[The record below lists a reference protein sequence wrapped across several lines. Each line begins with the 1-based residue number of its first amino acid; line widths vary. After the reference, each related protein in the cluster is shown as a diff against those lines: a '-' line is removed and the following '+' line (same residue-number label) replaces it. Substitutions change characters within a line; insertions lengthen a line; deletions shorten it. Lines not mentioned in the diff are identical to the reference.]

1 MKRLIAVLLALFAS
15 GALAQ
20 GYPNKPVRIVV
31 AFTPGSSTDIIGRA
45 VAAKLQDMWGQPVV
59 VENRAGAG
67 GTVGSEFVLRSDADG
82 YTLLANSSAHVA
94 NPGLY
99 KEMRY
104 DTTKDFVN
112 LALLGGGPNVLI
124 TGSDSGFKTL
134 GDFVKAA
141 KATPGKLNFAS
152 AGLGSGTHFNLEK
165 LKIATGVEVQH
176 VPYKGTPEAIGDTI
190 ANRTCCYWAPLNA
203 ALPQVNGG
211 KAVALAIS
219 SAQRSPLLPNVPTV
233 AEQGYAGFDY
243 TLWVGLW
250 GPAKMPAD
258 VAAKIN
264 KDVNAALAS
273 PDLRERLT
281 KLGTV
286 PGNFTIPQFTDFVK
300 KEIEETAKIL
310 QAAGI
315 KPQ

>member
-1 MKRLIAVLLALFAS
+1 MKRLIALLLALCAGS
-15 GALAQ
+15 ALAQ
-20 GYPNKPVRIVV
+20 GYPNKPVRVVV

-45 VAAKLQDMWGQPVV
+45 VAAKLQEMWGQPVV

-67 GTVGSEFVLRSDADG
+67 GTVGSEFVLRTDADG
-82 YTLLANSSAHVA
+82 YTLLANSSAHAA

-99 KEMRY
+99 KDMRY
-104 DTTKDFVN
+104 DTMKDFVN
-112 LALLGGGPNVLI
+112 LALLGGGPNVLMASPE
-124 TGSDSGFKTL
+124 TGWKNL

-141 KATPGKLNFAS
+141 KAAPGKLNFAS
-152 AGLGSGTHFNLEK
+152 AGMGSGTHFNLEK
-165 LKIATGVEVQH
+165 LKIATGVDVQH

-203 ALPQVNGG
+203 ALPHVTGG

-219 SAQRSPLLPNVPTV
+219 SAQRSPLLPNLPTV

-258 VAAKIN
+258 IAAKIN

-286 PGNFTIPQFTDFVK
+286 PGNLTIPQFTDFVR
-300 KEIEETAKIL
+300 KEIEDTAKIL
-310 QAAGI
+310 AAAGI